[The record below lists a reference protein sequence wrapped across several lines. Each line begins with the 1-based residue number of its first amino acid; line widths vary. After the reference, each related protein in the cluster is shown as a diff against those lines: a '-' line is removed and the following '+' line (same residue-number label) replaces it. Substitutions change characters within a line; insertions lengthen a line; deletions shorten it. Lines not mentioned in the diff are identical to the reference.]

1 MTLNQKIRALQFI
14 NLFLAVLG
22 IVLIA
27 LSSAWWM
34 LLVSYVIFIL
44 MCPLG
49 ISAGL
54 HRLVTHKSFKTNKI
68 IERILLLFSVYAT
81 VGSSIAW
88 VAMHR
93 MHHAFSDNDKDPH
106 TPYDNNKLTIK
117 NILHTWLGIG
127 DAGTMQLPISF
138 VKDIV
143 RDPYHKFIHDNYF
156 KILLIPVAILFLISP
171 IWAMV
176 LYSIPATMALHTTS
190 IVNVLGHSHGY
201 RNYNT
206 KDRSTNSWIANLVS
220 LGEGWHNN
228 HHSKPANSSNSER
241 WWEWDLIGQFI
252 KLIQRPN

>member
-1 MTLNQKIRALQFI
+1 MTLNQKIRAIQFI
-14 NLFLAVLG
+14 NLFLTVLG

-27 LSSAWWM
+27 LDSAWWM
-34 LLVSYVIFIL
+34 LLVSYFVFVL

-68 IERILLLFSVYAT
+68 TERILLLLSVYAT

-93 MHHAFSDNDKDPH
+93 MHHAFSDSDKDPH

-117 NILHTWLGIG
+117 NILHTWLGVG
-127 DAGTMQLPISF
+127 DTGTMRLPISF

-143 RDPYHKFIHDNYF
+143 KDPYHKFVHDHYF
-156 KILLIPVAILFLISP
+156 KILLIPVVILFLISP
-171 IWAMV
+171 VLGMV

-190 IVNVLGHSHGY
+190 VVNVLGHSHGY
-201 RNYNT
+201 RNYDT
-206 KDRSTNSWIANLVS
+206 KDRSTNSWIANLIS

-228 HHSKPANSSNSER
+228 HHGKPANSSNSER

-252 KLIQRPN
+252 KLIQSSN

>member
-68 IERILLLFSVYAT
+68 IERILLLLSVYAT

-93 MHHAFSDNDKDPH
+93 MHHAFSDSDKDPH
-106 TPYDNNKLTIK
+106 TPYDNNKLTFKKLI
-117 NILHTWLGIG
+117 HTWLGIG
-127 DAGTMQLPISF
+127 ESKSMKLPISY
-138 VKDIV
+138 VKDLV
-143 RDPYHKFIHDNYF
+143 RDPYHKFIHDSYF

-171 IWAMV
+171 IWGIV
-176 LYSIPATMALHTTS
+176 LYSIPATLALHTTS
-190 IVNVLGHSHGY
+190 VVNVLGHWHGY
-201 RNYNT
+201 RNHNT
-206 KDRSTNSWIANLVS
+206 RDCSTNSWIANAIS

-228 HHSKPANSSNSER
+228 HHNKPTNFIDKEK
-241 WWEWDLIGQFI
+241 WWEWDLIGLFI
-252 KLIQRPN
+252 KLIKSSN